1 MRSWQF
7 SGLLFQ
13 VVSLACAVS
22 IGFILLVF
30 GVAKAGSSGSTLI
43 ALARVI
49 PENFVTVTYFGLIAV
64 ELTLGGLLLA
74 GWRPAKM
81 LGCATALGVGFLAW
95 ITWLAISAPGA
106 DCGCGGLK
114 WLTLGF
120 DGTRGSLLRAALFFS
135 VCALRLVGQ
144 TTIRSHGAGALR
156 SSI

>member
-1 MRSWQF
+1 MVAQ
-7 SGLLFQ
+7 GL
-13 VVSLACAVS
+13 SLSCAVFV
-22 IGFILLVF
+22 GFVLIVF
-30 GVAKAGSSGSTLI
+30 GVAKAGSSGSTLV
-43 ALARVI
+43 ALARVV
-49 PENFVTVTYFGLIAV
+49 PANFVTLAYFGLIAV
-64 ELTLGGLLLA
+64 EVTLGGLLLA
-74 GWRPAKM
+74 GWRPTKV
-81 LGCATALGVGFLAW
+81 LGCATALAAGFLAW

-144 TTIRSHGAGALR
+144 ATIRSHRAGALR